1 MKLNAFLEFPVHV
14 FEPIFRPLRPVL
26 LEKAYHQDL
35 RDHYYVQQ
43 LSHFWHETT
52 TQRNADAHC
61 TGRRERVRG
70 GHDATMRGAASRS
83 R

>member
-26 LEKAYHQDL
+26 LEKAYHHDL

-61 TGRRERVRG
+61 TGERECEVGTTRLCVARLLEV
-70 GHDATMRGAASRS
+70 DR
-83 R
+83 